1 MIHSQFVKA
10 ILNGSVKEMNI
21 FMNHVAATTF
31 SFFDTGTLPSERSQ
45 PEKFYH
51 VFVLGLISELRDT
64 YEIKSNRESGYG
76 RYDVMLIPLDL
87 KDNRLNAI
95 VLEFKAHEADEEK
108 TLSDTA
114 QAALKQ
120 IEDKNYDAEL
130 TARGIGIERIKHY
143 GFAFEGKKVLI
154 ME

>member
-1 MIHSQFVKA
+1 
-10 ILNGSVKEMNI
+10 
-21 FMNHVAATTF
+21 MNHVAATTF

-95 VLEFKAHEADEEK
+95 VLEFKVHEADEEK

>member
-95 VLEFKAHEADEEK
+95 VLEFKVHEADEEK

>member
-95 VLEFKAHEADEEK
+95 VLEF
-108 TLSDTA
+108 
-114 QAALKQ
+114 
-120 IEDKNYDAEL
+120 
-130 TARGIGIERIKHY
+130 
-143 GFAFEGKKVLI
+143 
-154 ME
+154 

>member
-1 MIHSQFVKA
+1 MK
-10 ILNGSVKEMNI
+10 GSLKEMNI
-21 FMNHVAATTF
+21 FMNHVAAATF
-31 SFFDTGTLPSERSQ
+31 SFFDTGKHPSERSQ
-45 PEKFYH
+45 PEKFYRG
-51 VFVLGLISELRDT
+51 FVRGLISELRDT

-87 KDNRLNAI
+87 KDSRLNAI
-95 VLEFKAHEADEEK
+95 VLEFKVHEADEEK

-130 TARGIGIERIKHY
+130 TARGIGVERIKHY

-154 ME
+154 IE